1 MKATNQVA
9 QVLVL
14 VLLAMTL
21 LHLQPLVMMLVVVF
35 LQLEVLVL
43 VWSVVLMVS
52 HQAAM
57 NLPHRMVQVVV
68 LVAMLEVLNHR
79 MATWVLLIMQVVLL
93 IVAVVMN
100 PIHHNKHSINRF
112 SFYIFLL

>member
-9 QVLVL
+9 QVLML

-43 VWSVVLMVS
+43 V
-52 HQAAM
+52 
-57 NLPHRMVQVVV
+57 
-68 LVAMLEVLNHR
+68 
-79 MATWVLLIMQVVLL
+79 
-93 IVAVVMN
+93 
-100 PIHHNKHSINRF
+100 
-112 SFYIFLL
+112 